1 MKLPDSLEFL
11 TASRF
16 WAGVIMSASIV
27 LVDPAFPNQPWYVS
41 LGKFLGLVAAQFIA
55 VRTIDK
61 NVGEA
66 KILSAGVSTGEVAT
80 EDATPLPPQK

>member
-1 MKLPDSLEFL
+1 MKLSENLEFL

-16 WAGVIMSASIV
+16 WALIIGAVSIY
-27 LVDPAFPNQPWYVS
+27 LKTKGIIGEAEMI
-41 LGKFLGLVAAQFIA
+41 LIATITGGFIT

-80 EDATPLPPQK
+80 EEVTNVPPQNE

>member
-1 MKLPDSLEFL
+1 MTLPNFLEFL

-16 WAGVIMSASIV
+16 WALVIGAVAIYLKGKGIIGEPEMQLIATLSAV
-27 LVDPAFPNQPWYVS
+27 
-41 LGKFLGLVAAQFIA
+41 FIT

-66 KILSAGVSTGEVAT
+66 KIISAGVSTGNVAT
-80 EDATPLPPQK
+80 EDVANIPPIK